1 MMKFSDRFL
10 QMEETIKDLQ
20 ALICSGLESQD
31 QENFQKDVWVRPE
44 GGGGLTCVIQDGSV
58 FEKGGVNISS
68 VYGVLPKD
76 MATRL
81 HTHEQEFGACGLS
94 LVIHPF
100 SPRLPTTHMNIRYF
114 EMADGNFWYGGGID
128 LTPYYPHLEDFKH
141 FHLTLKNT
149 CDQVKKGLYETYKAE
164 CDSYFRITHRN
175 EMRGIGGVFF
185 DYLKNDNQT
194 HFSLVNRL
202 GNCFLDAY
210 LPIISKRKNEPYDQ
224 NDKQFQLVRRGRYV
238 EFNLVYDRGTLFG
251 LKTNGRI
258 ESILMSLPKEVNF
271 LYDWSPNAGSPHE
284 QMMQYYQPT
293 NYIDD

>member
-1 MMKFSDRFL
+1 MKFTERFI
-10 QMEETIKDLQ
+10 QMEETIKNLQ
-20 ALICSGLESQD
+20 AQICSGLESQD
-31 QENFQKDVWVRPE
+31 QEKFQKDVWTRAE

-68 VYGVLPKD
+68 VHGILPKD
-76 MATRL
+76 MAVRL

-141 FHLTLKNT
+141 FHKTVKSA
-149 CDQVKKGLYETYKAE
+149 CDQVKIGLYDTYKAE
-164 CDSYFRITHRN
+164 CDLYFRITHRN

-185 DYLKNDNQT
+185 DYLKNDGQS
-194 HFSLVNRL
+194 HFSLVKRL
-202 GNCFLDAY
+202 GDCFLDAY
-210 LPIISKRKNEPYDQ
+210 LPIISKRKNEVFDQ

-258 ESILMSLPKEVNF
+258 ESILMSLPKEVMF
-271 LYDWSPNAGSPHE
+271 LYDWQPNPGSPHE
-284 QMMQYYQPT
+284 KMMQYYQPMD
-293 NYIDD
+293 YIKD